1 MKHIVITLVLTLLCF
16 LTQAQIQVE
25 TVSEQELS
33 SDYLHYLRHG
43 QYIGNNTVL
52 RVSKGQFVKI
62 ELPTNKVTELAT
74 GFDPKVFYLP
84 INEKGNY
91 FLAQSENKIYKNE
104 DNKLLLAADVNTEL
118 RKSGYSP
125 QPYVFITTSKLNTG
139 SDFFAFSFVTFD
151 SVNLCG
157 PKPFFDYPE
166 FGLFNLKTGKL
177 SFLGK
182 RAAPS
187 KRATFY
193 AGTYT
198 YNDAS
203 KKRILTA
210 SVGSLTISA
219 YNTKGKL
226 LTQSRLPDSI
236 KNDYRTIDQIP
247 PSKYKDLRFY
257 EAAKIIQWQEIDD
270 YYRVQELV
278 RLNDD
283 RISLI
288 ITNGA
293 KLVYLVFD
301 NDLKFKGQFEEPY
314 ISNEVAYHNGD
325 ITTFISRY
333 ENKIKTVR
341 IK

>member
-1 MKHIVITLVLTLLCF
+1 
-16 LTQAQIQVE
+16 VE

-33 SDYLHYLRHG
+33 RQYIRDLRYG

-52 RVSKGQFVKI
+52 EVRKDKFLKT
-62 ELPTNKVTELAT
+62 ELTTNKVTELAT
-74 GFDPKVFYLP
+74 GFDPKVYYIPLS
-84 INEKGNY
+84 EKGNC
-91 FLAQSENKIYKNE
+91 FLVRSEMKFYKNE
-104 DNKLLLAADVNTEL
+104 GSKLILAADVNTEL
-118 RKSGYSP
+118 RKSGYAP
-125 QPYVFITTSKLNTG
+125 QREVFITTSKLNTG

-157 PKPFFDYPE
+157 SKPFFDYPE

-193 AGTYT
+193 AGTLI

-203 KKRILTA
+203 QKRILTA

-226 LTQSRLPDSI
+226 RTQSRLPDSI

-247 PSKYKDLRFY
+247 PSKYKGLSFFQT
-257 EAAKIIQWQEIDD
+257 ANILQWREIDD

-283 RISLI
+283 QIGLI

-325 ITTFISRY
+325 ITTFMSRY

-341 IK
+341 IR